1 MLNKSSVYP
10 RNNLIV
16 IHTWIGTVNPNNG
29 KQHHKAKEKAIN
41 ICNVVVH
48 SNNILL
54 NEKAGSLKIK
64 IEEVVPAV
72 TDGQGRLEKEP
83 MSEVYSWWESYTLV
97 FSMDSGL

>member
-1 MLNKSSVYP
+1 M
-10 RNNLIV
+10 
-16 IHTWIGTVNPNNG
+16 
-29 KQHHKAKEKAIN
+29 EKAIN

-54 NEKAGSLKIK
+54 NENAVSLKIK

-83 MSEVYSWWESYTLV
+83 MSEVYS
-97 FSMDSGL
+97 